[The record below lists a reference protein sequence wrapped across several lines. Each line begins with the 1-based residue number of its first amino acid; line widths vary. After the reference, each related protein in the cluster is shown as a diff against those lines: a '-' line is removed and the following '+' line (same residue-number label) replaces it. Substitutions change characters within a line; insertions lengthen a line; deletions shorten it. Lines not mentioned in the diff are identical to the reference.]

1 MMQKVL
7 FVALAVVATAAAKKE
22 GHGFGE
28 DYDWFALADG
38 LEEAKNTGKPLMI
51 LQHKSWCGM
60 CKQLSG
66 KFAAS
71 AEIQEAAKSFVL
83 VNCHDDDAGCDDE
96 KFSPDG
102 GYIPRI
108 LFATSQGEVK
118 NEIQAPD
125 GNAQYKYFYHDP
137 AQIAKGMTAA
147 LAALKAEEL

>member
-1 MMQKVL
+1 MWPECR
-7 FVALAVVATAAAKKE
+7 ALRHLPRVP
-22 GHGFGE
+22 HC
-28 DYDWFALADG
+28 
-38 LEEAKNTGKPLMI
+38 NT
-51 LQHKSWCGM
+51 HTHTH
-60 CKQLSG
+60 
-66 KFAAS
+66 
-71 AEIQEAAKSFVL
+71 SFVL

-96 KFSPDG
+96 KFTPDG

-125 GNAQYKYFYHDP
+125 GNAQYKYFYHDT